1 MKMFKINLAS
11 NKANVLSPIIGTS
24 IITTDVPASLT
35 GDEGKEYFAEV
46 TPEMKKVYSEIIDY
60 LLNIFNHGS
69 LSFCI
74 ADGTDIY
81 KYDIKYFNSA
91 LTALEGNPLTP
102 IARSTDVFSDKLPTF
117 GLIPSTYDDKLS
129 IDIVSLA
136 DK

>member
-1 MKMFKINLAS
+1 MFKINLAS
-11 NKANVLSPIIGTS
+11 NKANVLSPIVGTS
-24 IITTDVPASLT
+24 IITTDVPATLT
-35 GDEGKEYFAEV
+35 GDEGEEYFAEV

-60 LLNIFNHGS
+60 LLKIFNQGS
-69 LSFCI
+69 LSFCL
-74 ADGTDIY
+74 AAGPNDFY

-91 LTALEGNPLTP
+91 LTALESNPLTP
-102 IARSTDVFSDKLPTF
+102 IARSTDVFSDEQPTF